1 MDAVGVERLI
11 QSFKDNGELD
21 HEDPALLLLKQWLE
35 CKKYKGNPE
44 KLPGLEQK
52 VSKLLLSLYLKD

>member
-11 QSFKDNGELD
+11 QSFD
-21 HEDPALLLLKQWLE
+21 EDPALLLLKQWPE
-35 CKKYKGNPE
+35 CKKYKDNPE